1 MSIELGLKVA
11 KHIAGE
17 DGAAE
22 VAVAT
27 ARAARG
33 AQRVVKK
40 VRRAVDAID
49 NGTPAQASESKPKS
63 IEATAAT
70 TPTAE
75 TPNLRAAL
83 AGAVAAFKQSA
94 GTPVEVSP
102 ETGEALARVAD
113 TVKGGSL
120 VVVGQARQLATVA
133 GGIAPK
139 PLVAG
144 FRLVTANASADDVA
158 VAMELAKRKHRGVGG
173 FVKRQAFNAFLRQM
187 KDKPD
192 PAVFKLL
199 DYSSNSCEERNVALK
214 KISVAIRD
222 MKVDAAT
229 ALEVLDGFN
238 DSVRVP
244 NWDQRVEALTTL
256 SKHFASRNVAVEVL
270 SGFAPDDESV
280 RLDAFKA
287 LIEQYNGMSADEICD
302 FLVLFKGLRGNARKL
317 VDGKLTDTE
326 NVGQIDALFEPAVK
340 ILDTKEVVQVREAV
354 GRLLGTAGATGK
366 AIFEGL
372 RAGASKK

>member
-22 VAVAT
+22 IAVAT

-33 AQRVVKK
+33 ANRVVKK
-40 VRRAVDAID
+40 ARKVVDDVDKATRAKS
-49 NGTPAQASESKPKS
+49 SEPKSTS

-70 TPTAE
+70 TPAGE
-75 TPNLRAAL
+75 KPNLRAAL
-83 AGAVAAFKQSA
+83 AGAVAAFKHGT

-133 GGIAPK
+133 GGITPK

-158 VAMELAKRKHRGVGG
+158 VAMELAKRKHRGISG

-187 KDKPD
+187 QDKPD

-229 ALEVLDGFN
+229 ALAVLDGFN

-244 NWDQRVEALTTL
+244 NWEQRVEALTTL
-256 SKHFASRNVAVEVL
+256 SKHFASRSVAVEVL
-270 SGFAPDDESV
+270 SEFSRDDETV

-287 LIEQYNGMSADEICD
+287 LVAQYNGMSADEICA
-302 FLVLFKGLRGNARKL
+302 FLVLFKELRGNARKV
-317 VDGKLTDTE
+317 VDAKLTDTE
-326 NVGQIDALFEPAVK
+326 NVGQIDALFEPTVK

-354 GRLLGTAGATGK
+354 SRLFGTAGATGK